1 MLYINYISIKLEIKK
16 NVMTISD
23 LDKTNV
29 DAGTAS
35 VENDIVF

>member
-1 MLYINYISIKLEIKK
+1 MLYINYISIKLEIK